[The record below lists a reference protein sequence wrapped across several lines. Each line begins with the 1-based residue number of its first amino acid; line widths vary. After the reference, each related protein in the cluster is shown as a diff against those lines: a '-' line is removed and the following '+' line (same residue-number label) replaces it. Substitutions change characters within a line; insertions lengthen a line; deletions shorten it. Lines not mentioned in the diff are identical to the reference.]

1 MLISSFQ
8 RTALMLAVT
17 VVAATGCGGS
27 GTGAPT
33 AVSPPITANG
43 AASTASTLNVSGGFA
58 GNVQD
63 SVFGRG
69 RIYAELAQ
77 YQNAVGGILTFVYG
91 STVFITPATF
101 LLSGRTLTGS
111 GAIGKVTGGV
121 CTASEMATYT
131 ASHHLNGSY
140 SATNGCSG
148 DTGAFTMKQTCR
160 YAQGSVAG
168 VNFGLKRC

>member
-77 YQNAVGGILTFVYG
+77 YQNAVARHIRCRPYCRRKPFRRGRSVRKRSFRVCGSAILRTSDPERPMRRVLDALRRNET
-91 STVFITPATF
+91 SRRSVP
-101 LLSGRTLTGS
+101 GRS
-111 GAIGKVTGGV
+111 P
-121 CTASEMATYT
+121 
-131 ASHHLNGSY
+131 
-140 SATNGCSG
+140 
-148 DTGAFTMKQTCR
+148 R
-160 YAQGSVAG
+160 
-168 VNFGLKRC
+168 RRRR